1 MYDACHINGTWGSAE
16 VGQLKS
22 LYEDGKPQSGGP
34 FVLRGDDSP
43 RHHILKKK
51 TYQLLDTSLHS
62 TKGYSRYKAKVKV
75 KNKSIQRSPLFTK
88 NTKEIRIC

>member
-16 VGQLKS
+16 VGQLKL

-34 FVLRGDDSP
+34 SVLRGDDSP
-43 RHHILKKK
+43 RHHVLKKK
-51 TYQLLDTSLHS
+51 TYPLLDTSLHS
-62 TKGYSRYKAKVKV
+62 TKGYSRCKAKVKV
-75 KNKSIQRSPLFTK
+75 KNKSIQRSSLFTK